1 MKLPIGYDN
10 FRAIIDKRLNFVDKS
25 LFIKEIID
33 DQETEITVITRPR
46 RFGKTLNMSML
57 QHFLAAEVIGQ
68 STKGL
73 FDNLKIAK
81 INQGEYLKKYQG
93 QIPVIFISL
102 KDNKKLNFSDAIK
115 SFRFLVQTLYRT
127 HQYVLESDRLKPKE
141 RELFTKFLDN
151 AAEQAELENC
161 LVTLSEFLH
170 KHHGVKPYLL
180 IDEYD
185 SPIHASFQY
194 GYYEQMIDFMRNLLG
209 SALKGNMYIAKAIV
223 TGILRVA
230 KESLFSG
237 LNNVKVYSLLDTKYS
252 QYFGFTE
259 EETNALLQQANL
271 TAQAEEIK
279 HWYNGYQFGETV
291 IYNPWSIANCLND
304 NGKLKPYWVNTSDNA
319 LINQLF
325 ANADKSTKIE
335 LESLVRNEPITA
347 IIDEYVTFINFSM
360 TPSAIWSLL
369 LSSGYLKATSCER
382 VDNKLSCVL
391 LPPNYEV
398 YLVYQ
403 TMVKDWLTD
412 RIGYGQYS
420 EFLASLLKGNI
431 IDFTK
436 MLKKYMLETF
446 SVFDITGK
454 NPEKFY
460 HGFVL
465 GLISST
471 MNTHVIKSNRESGF
485 GRYDVLVIPKDLSK
499 PDNVGLIMEFK
510 IADDCDGDLKASA
523 QLALQQIKSRN
534 YEAEMQQTGVS
545 KIIKIGLAF
554 WEKQVEVVFAS

>member
-10 FRAIIDKRLNFVDKS
+10 FREIIDKKLNFVDKS

-33 DQETEITVITRPR
+33 DCETKIAVITRPR

-57 QHFLAAEVIGQ
+57 QHFLAAEVDGR

-73 FDNLKIAK
+73 FDNLKIA
-81 INQGEYLKKYQG
+81 NVDQGEYLKKYQG
-93 QIPVIFISL
+93 QYPVIFISL
-102 KDNKKLNFSDAIK
+102 KDIKKLNFADAIEG
-115 SFRFLVQTLYRT
+115 FRFFAQELYRA
-127 HQYVLESDRLKPKE
+127 HRGILKSDNLQSDEK
-141 RELFTKFLDN
+141 ELFAKFLTN
-151 AAEQAELENC
+151 SAGRGELEKS
-161 LVTLSEFLH
+161 LKILSEFLY
-170 KHHGVKPYLL
+170 KCYGVKPYLL

-194 GYYEQMIDFMRNLLG
+194 GYYEKMIDFMRNLFG
-209 SALKGNMYIAKAIV
+209 AALKGNVYVEKAVV

-237 LNNVKVYSLLDTKYS
+237 LNNVKVYSLLNTKYS

-259 EETNALLQQANL
+259 DEVDELLQQAEL
-271 TAQAEEIK
+271 TAQAKEIK
-279 HWYNGYQFGETV
+279 RWYNGYQFGETV

-304 NGKLKPYWVNTSDNA
+304 NGKLQPYWINTSDNA
-319 LINQLF
+319 LIKQLF
-325 ANADKSTKIE
+325 ATADKPTKIR
-335 LESLVRNEPITA
+335 LESLIRNEPIKA
-347 IIDEYVTFINFSM
+347 MIDEYVTFINFNM

-382 VDNKLSCVL
+382 TDDKLSCVL

-398 YLVYQ
+398 YLVYR

-412 RIGYGQYS
+412 HIGYEQYS
-420 EFLASLLKGNI
+420 DFLDSLLKGNI

-436 MLKKYMLETF
+436 MLKKYMVETF

-471 MNTHVIKSNRESGF
+471 MNTHVIKSNRESGY
-485 GRYDVLVIPKDLSK
+485 GRYDVLVIPKDLK
-499 PDNVGLIMEFK
+499 PDAVGLIMEFK

-523 QLALQQIKSRN
+523 QLALQQIKNRN
-534 YEAEMQQTGVS
+534 YEAEMKQIGVS
-545 KIIKIGLAF
+545 KIIKVGLAF
-554 WEKQVEVVFAS
+554 WEKTVEVVYE